1 MSGDQN
7 AVWSGAALDSR
18 RVVGGELFFALRG
31 EKTDGHRYVAA
42 ALARDAAA
50 VVTEHAVE
58 VDEEATVIQ
67 VRSAYQ
73 ALHALTRHVR
83 LRTPQ
88 NLVGV
93 TGSSGKTT
101 TKELLAAMLSRRFR
115 VARSP
120 GNLNNLYG
128 FPIAL
133 LGIADDAE
141 WMVAEMGM
149 STPGELAGVSRLGRP
164 GVAIFTNVK
173 PAHLESFKSVS
184 AIADA
189 KAELFRG
196 LDPGGLVIA
205 NAADEEVVRIV
216 SRDARGRDV
225 VWFSVAEVSAGAAGQ
240 SSGPVASHTAERV
253 EATEEGGARF
263 DWLQGDQRHPVVLR
277 LFGRHN
283 VENFLAAAACAD
295 ALGVAAK
302 DIIAAA
308 ETVEPEAMRGVVHR
322 LEGGSTIVDD
332 CYNSN
337 PEALATILESAR
349 ELPARRRW
357 AVLGEMLELGSQG
370 PGFHRSSG
378 ELAAR
383 LGFSP
388 VLGVGAGARALI
400 DGVEAAGGEGVWFET
415 AAAAAASAAAR
426 FEGGDLVLVKGSR
439 GVGLEVVV
447 EELLAKELV

>member
-1 MSGDQN
+1 MGGRILSGDQS
-7 AVWSGAALDSR
+7 AEWSGAALDSR
-18 RVVGGELFFALRG
+18 RISGRELFFALEG
-31 EKTDGHRYVAA
+31 EHTDGHRF
-42 ALARDAAA
+42 ARDALDRGATA
-50 VVTEHAVE
+50 VVVEHPVE
-58 VDEEATVIQ
+58 VDERATVVEVQ
-67 VRSAYQ
+67 SSYE

-173 PAHLESFKSVS
+173 PAHLASFDSVS

-196 LDPGGLVIA
+196 LDPSGLVIA
-205 NAADEEVVRIV
+205 NAADREVVRIV
-216 SRDARGRDV
+216 RRDARGRQV
-225 VWFSVAEVSAGAAGQ
+225 IWFTTNR
-240 SSGPVASHTAERV
+240 ASDPQADHTAERI
-253 EATEEGGARF
+253 ETTDDGGMRF
-263 DWLQGDQRHPVVLR
+263 VWRHGDGRQPVTLR
-277 LFGRHN
+277 LFGSHN
-283 VENFLAAAACAD
+283 VENFLAAAACAA
-295 ALGVAAK
+295 ALGVRPE
-302 DIIAAA
+302 DIASAAA
-308 ETVEPEAMRGVVHR
+308 EVEPEAMRGVVHR
-322 LEGGSTIVDD
+322 LEDGSILVDD

-337 PEALATILESAR
+337 PEALETILESAAALGGER
-349 ELPARRRW
+349 QW
-357 AVLGEMLELGSQG
+357 AVLGEMLELGPAG
-370 PGFHRSSG
+370 PEFHR
-378 ELAAR
+378 AAGKR
-383 LGFSP
+383 AAELGFSP
-388 VLGVGAGARALI
+388 VLGVGPGARVLVEA
-400 DGVEAAGGEGVWFET
+400 VEAAGGEGRWL
-415 AAAAAASAAAR
+415 ASAADAAAEAAR
-426 FEGGDLVLVKGSR
+426 RFRPGDLVLVKGSR

-447 EELLAKELV
+447 QKLLEGESG